1 MRALLLKYTSIAA
14 LTALLSVQSV
24 FAQSLAENLTAG
36 FQSGALPG
44 LHSTMVKL
52 DDQKLAEVYF
62 EGKDE
67 NWGDDLGMRTH
78 SPSSLHDLRSVTKSI
93 VGLLYGIALG
103 EGKVPAPDQPLYTQF
118 PQYPD
123 LMAEKGREQ
132 ILVRHALSMQMGL
145 EWNENLP
152 YTDPK
157 NSEVAMERAPDRY
170 RFALEQPIREAPG
183 KSWIYS
189 GGAVAILAKLIEQGT
204 GMSLDAYAQQKLFT
218 PLGIS
223 NFEWAAG
230 ADGVPSA
237 ASGLRLTLPDLS
249 KIGEMVAQDGAFN
262 GQQIVPA
269 DWLNTAFTPQ
279 VTLNQHTK
287 YGYLWYLSGPP
298 NNIVVFGAGNG
309 GQRLTV
315 QPNHDLV
322 VTTFAGRYNDPNGW
336 QTSLKIV
343 LEYAVPAATAMLT
356 R

>member
-1 MRALLLKYTSIAA
+1 VAIVATI
-14 LTALLSVQSV
+14 
-24 FAQSLAENLTAG
+24 SLN
-36 FQSGALPG
+36 QG
-44 LHSTMVKL
+44 L
-52 DDQKLAEVYF
+52 
-62 EGKDE
+62 
-67 NWGDDLGMRTH
+67 
-78 SPSSLHDLRSVTKSI
+78 
-93 VGLLYGIALG
+93 
-103 EGKVPAPDQPLYTQF
+103 DQPLYAQF

-123 LMAEKGREQ
+123 LMAEKAREQ

-157 NSEVAMERAPDRY
+157 NSEIAMERAPDRY

-204 GMSLDAYAQQKLFT
+204 GLPLDAYAQQKLFA

-223 NFEWAAG
+223 SFEWAAG

-237 ASGLRLTLPDLS
+237 ASGLRLTLPDLT
-249 KIGEMVAQDGAFN
+249 KIGEMVAQGGAFN

-269 DWLNTAFTPQ
+269 DWLKTAFTPQ
-279 VTLNQHTK
+279 VTHNQHTK

-298 NNIVVFGAGNG
+298 NNLVVFGAGNG

-336 QTSLKIV
+336 QTPLKIV